1 MSHSPFSTLFWQTV
15 ATLLRN
21 ELRRYFFSPLVY
33 LLTAVFLLMSGFF
46 FVLTLKASQD
56 AGMMRYVFSNTSVLL
71 LLLSPLMTMG
81 LIADERAQHTLPL
94 LLSSPITAFQIVF
107 AKFSAALT
115 VLAFLLASTW
125 VYPCF
130 LYAVGQPDFWP
141 LLTGYGGLFLM
152 GSVFLAVGLW
162 TSCWAKNTLV
172 SASSAFG
179 LSLLWWLFS
188 SGAQTDTATQPWQP
202 LWRYLSLGEHQDS
215 FLQGWFSLSD
225 TLFYL
230 SALVI
235 LLGASVMAFQRQRE
249 HL

>member
-1 MSHSPFSTLFWQTV
+1 MNASPLTALFWRGV
-15 ATLLRN
+15 STLLRN
-21 ELRRYFFSPLVY
+21 ELRRYFFSPLAYVF
-33 LLTAVFLLMSGFF
+33 TAVFLLMSGFL

-81 LIADERAQHTLPL
+81 LIADERSQHTLPL
-94 LLSSPITAFQIVF
+94 LLSSPITATQIVL
-107 AKFSAALT
+107 AKFIAALILL
-115 VLAFLLASTW
+115 VFLLANTW

-130 LYAVGQPDFWP
+130 LYAVGQPDIWP
-141 LLTGYGGLFLM
+141 LITGYGGLFLM

-172 SASSAFG
+172 SASSAFA

-188 SGAQTDTATQPWQP
+188 SGSQTATSTQPWQP

-225 TLFYL
+225 SLFYL
-230 SALVI
+230 SALGI
-235 LLGASVMAFQRQRE
+235 LLGASVVAFQRQRE
-249 HL
+249 QL